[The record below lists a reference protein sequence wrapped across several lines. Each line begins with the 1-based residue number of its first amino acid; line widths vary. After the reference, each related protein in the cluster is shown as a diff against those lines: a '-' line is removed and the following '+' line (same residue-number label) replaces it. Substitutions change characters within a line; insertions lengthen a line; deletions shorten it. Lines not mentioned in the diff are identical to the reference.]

1 MCGAAP
7 DESIASYSLRSVPP
21 GSILLLLY
29 AMNEVVMKL
38 AGLNMLLN
46 LRDPPFEISEPEG
59 RVGDYAQVHYFR
71 VAEDPFNTDLDARM
85 CPPISG
91 GRTGIDADLCAGRHS
106 AEQRAKAF
114 SHGSVREDGVAQR
127 GVRQRSSHR

>member
-1 MCGAAP
+1 MNKRSALCRV
-7 DESIASYSLRSVPP
+7 ETTKVLRSSSSRQFRP
-21 GSILLLLY
+21 
-29 AMNEVVMKL
+29 
-38 AGLNMLLN
+38 AGRGLFSN
-46 LRDPPFEISEPEG
+46 RIEPRFEISEPEG

-91 GRTGIDADLCAGRHS
+91 GRTGIDADLRAGQHS

-114 SHGSVREDGVAQR
+114 S
-127 GVRQRSSHR
+127 

>member
-29 AMNEVVMKL
+29 GMNEVVMKL

-46 LRDPPFEISEPEG
+46 LRDRRFEI
-59 RVGDYAQVHYFR
+59 V
-71 VAEDPFNTDLDARM
+71 VATSKQQKGFLAGQARRRLHR
-85 CPPISG
+85 IFLFG
-91 GRTGIDADLCAGRHS
+91 GLIQTS
-106 AEQRAKAF
+106 
-114 SHGSVREDGVAQR
+114 SHGCAETTPILLPCLIVM
-127 GVRQRSSHR
+127 